1 MSASPSAQRRRH
13 PDTQYE
19 SSPGTL
25 DRLGFCCGIPPIAAS
40 PASAR
45 PAFLHGRALC
55 ARSVGGGD
63 YAQHD
68 SRPRT
73 TARRVDR
80 DLRASSGNRRELRSC
95 QELLHENKLRLLL
108 IAFSGFQN
116 TSVFGLVTGHADVV
130 GQIGGETRR
139 VHDRKVFSTPAF
151 TACVHSANVEAPG
164 P

>member
-1 MSASPSAQRRRH
+1 MSASPSAQRRWH

-25 DRLGFCCGIPPIAAS
+25 DRLGSAAESHLSRHRLLRQDPRFCTDARYAPAA
-40 PASAR
+40 R
-45 PAFLHGRALC
+45 R
-55 ARSVGGGD
+55 GGD

-95 QELLHENKLRLLL
+95 QELLQENKLRLLL

-151 TACVHSANVEAPG
+151 TACVHSANVEVPG